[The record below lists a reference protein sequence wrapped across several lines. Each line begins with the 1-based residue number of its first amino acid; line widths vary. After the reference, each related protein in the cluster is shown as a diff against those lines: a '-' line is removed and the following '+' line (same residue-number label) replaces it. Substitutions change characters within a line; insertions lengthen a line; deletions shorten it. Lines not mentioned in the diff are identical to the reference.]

1 MEAKTFD
8 QGIHPEYNKELT
20 KDKSLVQA
28 PVPEEVKI
36 PLQQHIGGPAKP
48 VVEPGDE
55 VDVGEKIGEAT
66 GFVSANIHASVSGT
80 VIGIDEEA
88 GDTVVKI
95 KNDGEDRWA
104 DSAVSQGTVAE
115 LDGEELRDIIQE
127 AGIVGLGGATF
138 PSHVKVSIPDDTNI
152 DTVMLNGAE
161 CEPYLTIDHRLM
173 AETETA
179 KKVLTG
185 LQVLMKITEAE
196 QGYIGIE
203 DNKPDAIAKMKEL
216 AADFAAVE
224 IVPLETKY
232 PQGGEKQ
239 LIDAV
244 LGREVP
250 SGGLPLDVGVVVNNT
265 GTSLAIAEAIEEGKP
280 LIERAVTVTGAV
292 KEPKNFIVRVGTPV
306 EELITACGGFTDTP
320 GKVVLGGPMTGKA
333 QSRLDVPVTKG
344 TSGVLVLTKADV
356 EQYPEASSCIRC
368 ARCVDAC
375 PIKLMPTKLVKL
387 AKNDAVEA
395 LDDYNALDCI
405 ECGSCSY
412 VCPANIEMVQWI
424 KLGKAKVEAEKR
436 E

>member
-1 MEAKTFD
+1 MEAKTFE
-8 QGIHPEYNKELT
+8 QGIHPEYNKEST
-20 KDKSLVQA
+20 QDKSLVQA
-28 PVPEEVKI
+28 SVPEEVKI

-48 VVEPGDE
+48 VVEAGDE
-55 VDVGEKIGEAT
+55 VDLGEKIGEAT

-80 VIGIDEEA
+80 VIGVKEEA

-104 DSAVSQGTVAE
+104 ANAASRGTVAE
-115 LDGEELRDIIQE
+115 LDKEELRDIIQE

-138 PSHVKVSIPDDTNI
+138 PSHVKVSIPDDKNI

-161 CEPYLTIDHRLM
+161 CEPYLTIDHRIM
-173 AETETA
+173 VETETA

-185 LQVLMKITEAE
+185 LQALMKITEAE

-216 AADFAAVE
+216 AADFTNVE

-292 KEPKNFIVRVGTPV
+292 EEPKNFIVRVGTPL
-306 EELITACGGFTDTP
+306 EELIEAGGGFKGTP
-320 GKVVLGGPMTGKA
+320 GQVVLGGPMPGKA
-333 QSRLDVPVTKG
+333 QSK
-344 TSGVLVLTKADV
+344 
-356 EQYPEASSCIRC
+356 
-368 ARCVDAC
+368 
-375 PIKLMPTKLVKL
+375 
-387 AKNDAVEA
+387 
-395 LDDYNALDCI
+395 
-405 ECGSCSY
+405 
-412 VCPANIEMVQWI
+412 
-424 KLGKAKVEAEKR
+424 
-436 E
+436 